1 MTDGGGRGSG
11 RSGDGDSRLLL
22 AETSPVE
29 SDWPETARQ
38 ASLVAGVGLRRAIRR
53 ALARRKRTAFLVLL
67 FGGIWLNILFGGGP
81 PGPSPAAG
89 SAAATGTTTGTALS
103 GTAVEGFGEL
113 ARGLA
118 AVGWV
123 VAVGLATVGATTRLS
138 DVDGGSLVLPA
149 AGVRSTFLGTLV
161 AEHARRFAFIG
172 LFAVLT
178 VGSVAFGGGG
188 IESLPTGGIAVL
200 CIFVTA
206 ELVGHVLAL
215 GWTLSTGGDVL
226 GPGVKLLGGG
236 AVLLASTLAVVQ
248 LETVITLF
256 AATPLAWYGE
266 LFLLGTPVSA
276 NVTHAAVALGG
287 SILAVPPL
295 YLLAEQLARRA
306 WFLDSPA
313 ETSSGASGSALAD
326 VLLAPV
332 TSQQSRAVARRVWLQ
347 TIRRPKTLVFVGIPF
362 LFAGT
367 VVASGDYP
375 PSFPVLL
382 GLYGAWAAGI
392 GTSLNPLS
400 TEGSGLPLL
409 LSSPAAG
416 ASVVRGYVVASV
428 MVAVPAVTVVVLVSS
443 PLAGFGPVLTFAG
456 VVAGAGLVVGTAPV
470 SVAIGVGIPR
480 IEQLDVAGDE
490 GPLAPSKFALAAH
503 SVVVVLLS
511 LPALAGVSLAP
522 QFGVS
527 ALLLG
532 VGSSVAVASLAG
544 AVGYRYAA
552 SRFETLTL
560 DT

>member
-1 MTDGGGRGSG
+1 MTDASG
-11 RSGDGDSRLLL
+11 QQSGDDPKLL

-29 SDWPETARQ
+29 SVWPETARR
-38 ASLVAGVGLRRAIRR
+38 ASLVAGIGLRRAVRR
-53 ALARRKRTAFLVLL
+53 ALARPKRTAFLLLL
-67 FGGIWLNILFGGGP
+67 FGGVWLNVLFGGGP
-81 PGPSPAAG
+81 PAPSPGAG
-89 SAAATGTTTGTALS
+89 SGTVPSTTAGTALS
-103 GTAVEGFGEL
+103 GTAVDGFGEL

-118 AVGWV
+118 AIGWV
-123 VAVGLATVGATTRLS
+123 VAVGLATVGATPRLS
-138 DVDGGSLVLPA
+138 DVDGGSLVVPA
-149 AGVRSTFLGTLV
+149 AGVRATFLGTLV
-161 AEHARRFAFIG
+161 AEHARRFALIG
-172 LFAVLT
+172 LFVLLT
-178 VGSVAFGGGG
+178 LGSVAFGGGG
-188 IESLPTGGIAVL
+188 VESLPTGGIAVL

-226 GPGVKLLGGG
+226 GPGVRLLGGG
-236 AVLLASTLAVVQ
+236 AILLGCTLAVVR
-248 LETVITLF
+248 LETVIALF

-266 LFLLGTPVSA
+266 LFLLGTPVAA
-276 NVTHAAVALGG
+276 NGTYAAVALVG
-287 SILAVPPL
+287 SVLAVPPL
-295 YLLAEQLARRA
+295 YLLAERLARRV
-306 WFLDSPA
+306 WFLDSSSEP
-313 ETSSGASGSALAD
+313 SSGASGSTLAD

-428 MVAVPAVTVVVLVSS
+428 TVAVPAVTVVVLVSS
-443 PLAGFGPVLTFAG
+443 PLAGFGPTLTLAG
-456 VVAGAGLVVGTAPV
+456 VVAGVGVVLGTAPV

-511 LPALAGVSLAP
+511 LPALAGVALAAR
-522 QFGVS
+522 FGVP

-544 AVGYRYAA
+544 AIGYRYAA
-552 SRFETLTL
+552 SRFGTLTL
-560 DT
+560 DG

>member
-1 MTDGGGRGSG
+1 MTDASDRP
-11 RSGDGDSRLLL
+11 SGDEPGLL
-22 AETSPVE
+22 AETRPVE
-29 SDWPETARQ
+29 SVWPETARR
-38 ASLVAGVGLRRAIRR
+38 ATLVAGVGLRRAVRR
-53 ALARRKRTAFLVLL
+53 ALARPKRTAFLLLL
-67 FGGIWLNILFGGGP
+67 FGGVWLNVLFGSGP
-81 PGPSPAAG
+81 PAPAPSPSAGAGTVSGTTAG
-89 SAAATGTTTGTALS
+89 SALS
-103 GTAVEGFGEL
+103 GTAVDGFGEL

-118 AVGWV
+118 AIGWV

-138 DVDGGSLVLPA
+138 DVDGGSLVVPA
-149 AGVRSTFLGTLV
+149 AGVRATFLGTLV
-161 AEHARRFAFIG
+161 AEHARRFALIG
-172 LFAVLT
+172 LFVLLT
-178 VGSVAFGGGG
+178 LGSVAFGGGG
-188 IESLPTGGIAVL
+188 VESLPTGGIAVL

-206 ELVGHVLAL
+206 ELLGHVLAL
-215 GWTLSTGGDVL
+215 GWMLSTGGDVL
-226 GPGVKLLGGG
+226 GPGVRLLGGG
-236 AVLLASTLAVVQ
+236 AILLGCTLAVVR
-248 LETVITLF
+248 LETVIALF

-266 LFLLGTPVSA
+266 LFLLGTPVAA
-276 NVTHAAVALGG
+276 NETHAAVALIG
-287 SILAVPPL
+287 SGLAVPPL
-295 YLLAEQLARRA
+295 YLLAERLARRV
-306 WFLDSPA
+306 WFLDSSSEP
-313 ETSSGASGSALAD
+313 SSGASGSTLAD
-326 VLLAPV
+326 LLLAPV

-428 MVAVPAVTVVVLVSS
+428 TVAVPAVTAVVLVSS
-443 PLAGFGPVLTFAG
+443 PLAGFGPTLTLAG
-456 VVAGAGLVVGTAPV
+456 VVAGVGLVLGSAPV

-511 LPALAGVSLAP
+511 LPALAGVALAAR
-522 QFGVS
+522 FGVA

-544 AVGYRYAA
+544 AAGYRYAA
-552 SRFETLTL
+552 SRFGSLTL
-560 DT
+560 D